1 MSIEHLN
8 SYSYLISEVD
18 HPDCEGPVWVPVPD
32 DSPVPRV
39 VVDWV
44 GETGVSYFRLEPGGQ
59 SQLLDDA
66 SQNLAQ
72 LEENLAVG
80 LCKHERE

>member
-1 MSIEHLN
+1 MSIEHYD
-8 SYSYLISEVD
+8 SFSYLISKVD
-18 HPDCEGPVWVPVPD
+18 HPDCEGPVRVPVPD

-59 SQLLDDA
+59 SQLLHDA